1 MSHNLL
7 RPLQAYEKRRWSE
20 HLPELLMIYNAT
32 SHDST
37 SYSPYYLMFG
47 GKSQLPKDFM
57 LNLASEDKIDVDHL
71 LKEHLDQLSE
81 AYVRAE
87 LKLKRQA
94 AVRKETYD
102 KLPHSVP
109 LQVGGK
115 VKKRIHHSER
125 ANIQERHVS

>member
-57 LNLASEDKIDVDHL
+57 LNLASEDKIDVDQW

-94 AVRKETYD
+94 AVRKET
-102 KLPHSVP
+102 
-109 LQVGGK
+109 
-115 VKKRIHHSER
+115 
-125 ANIQERHVS
+125 